1 MAAHTLLPERSDM
14 NGRFRMAADTLVG
27 CTFNNRLIMASYT
40 IYRGVCAFQGKDSL
54 VLKTDHGVL
63 TIMAGLAILSILA
76 AMVSGEDRL
85 CRLMALYASDSRR
98 QVLVLGMAVNA
109 EDRCLVIVHSMLAQ
123 AELC

>member
-1 MAAHTLLPERSDM
+1 MAAHTVLSKRSGM
-14 NGRFRMAADTLVG
+14 NGRFLMATDTLIG
-27 CTFNNRLIMASYT
+27 CTFNNRLIMASRT
-40 IYRGVCAFQGKDSL
+40 IYSGVCTFQGKDSL
-54 VLKTDHGVL
+54 VLKTDHGIL

-76 AMVSGEDRL
+76 AMVSSEDRI

>member
-1 MAAHTLLPERSDM
+1 M
-14 NGRFRMAADTLVG
+14 NGRFRMAAYTLVG
-27 CTFNNRLIMASYT
+27 CTFNNRLIMARRT
-40 IYRGVCAFQGKDSL
+40 IYSGVCTFQGKDSL
-54 VLKTDHGVL
+54 VLKTDHGIL

-85 CRLMALYASDSRR
+85 YRLMALYASDIRR

-109 EDRCLVIVHSMLAQ
+109 KDRCLVIVHSMLAQ

>member
-1 MAAHTLLPERSDM
+1 MAAHTVLSKRSSM
-14 NGRFRMAADTLVG
+14 NGRFRMAADTLFG
-27 CTFNNRLIMASYT
+27 CTFNNRLIMARRT
-40 IYRGVCAFQGKDSL
+40 IYSGVCTFQGKDSL
-54 VLKTDHGVL
+54 VLKTDHGIL

-85 CRLMALYASDSRR
+85 CRLMALYASDIRR

-109 EDRCLVIVHSMLAQ
+109 KDGCLVIVHSMLAQ